1 MLRRPYVRSASA
13 LRAKPRAALVVRIRH
28 CAPRTGA
35 YAACLST
42 TWCRHAV
49 VGIVPRAAC
58 GPHKRVPVRQ
68 QTAQRASHRSL
79 HSHPPRAAA
88 VVRLLGHLDHRVDVV
103 ESRLCTLHRSDRRP
117 TRLHG
122 RFPPTRDTVPHGV
135 LCRRSYAG
143 DTRRAQPRPPDR
155 TGSRILLRDSVA
167 MDKLEEE
174 RQERAGAAFFE
185 VLQT

>member
-1 MLRRPYVRSASA
+1 MLSLA
-13 LRAKPRAALVVRIRH
+13 L
-28 CAPRTGA
+28 
-35 YAACLST
+35 
-42 TWCRHAV
+42 CR
-49 VGIVPRAAC
+49 VPRAGRTNAC
-58 GPHKRVPVRQ
+58 QCGSEQRSAHRIAACTVIRRVRRQSYACWVIWTIALTLWRAGSAHSTGP
-68 QTAQRASHRSL
+68 
-79 HSHPPRAAA
+79 
-88 VVRLLGHLDHRVDVV
+88 
-103 ESRLCTLHRSDRRP
+103 DRRP

-122 RFPPTRDTVPHGV
+122 RFPPTRDTVPHGI

-143 DTRRAQPRPPDR
+143 DTRRAQPSPPDR